1 MAPRLLGSLVALA
14 AFPIYLAMRGAPTAL
29 EVAAFAWLIAP
40 ILLSWFLSRTGRY
53 EGAHILSALALAGL
67 VMMVAITT
75 GGIESFAA
83 VWLIVVPMEAAL
95 SASRRV
101 VAERLG
107 GRLLHGRG
115 PLDGPARAAPAGRAA
130 RLRPQRRCDRLAAGA
145 RRSRDP

>member
-1 MAPRLLGSLVALA
+1 
-14 AFPIYLAMRGAPTAL
+14 I

-53 EGAHILSALALAGL
+53 EGAHILSSLAMAGL

-83 VWLIVVPMEAAL
+83 SWLVVVPLEAAL

-101 VAERLG
+101 VAFASALALSRAALLIVLG
-107 GRLLHGRG
+107 QFDMLPALEANTALHGVFTG
-115 PLDGPARAAPAGRAA
+115 FGVASATLY
-130 RLRPQRRCDRLAAGA
+130 AAGLAFGAESLA
-145 RRSRDP
+145 RT